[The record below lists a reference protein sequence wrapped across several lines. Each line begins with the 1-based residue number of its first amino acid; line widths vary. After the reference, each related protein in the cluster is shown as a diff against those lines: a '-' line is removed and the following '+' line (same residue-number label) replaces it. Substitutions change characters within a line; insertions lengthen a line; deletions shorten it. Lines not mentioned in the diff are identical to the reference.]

1 MRHRTRLIASVLAS
15 ALLAACG
22 GDDSEERAE
31 STTTKIE
38 ATTTSADAA
47 ALDPVPSTTT
57 TTAPTGPPSVSADPE
72 VLANQLV
79 EAEQAIRTSTGPID
93 ERVGHTQQ
101 LVYRQLVNRPELK
114 DQVAERLSPEM
125 RASMDAN
132 FEAGAGLRSMI
143 KPREA
148 LPDQWRIVA
157 PAPAEELMRYYKEAE
172 AAEGVPWYYMASINL
187 VETRM
192 GRIRGVSSAGA
203 QGPMQFMPA
212 TWEQYGNGGDIQSP
226 RDSIHAAARLLKRNG
241 APGNMQNA
249 IFNYNR
255 DTRYVR
261 AVINY
266 AHQMRDNERTYF
278 GYYHWQVYYVTT
290 GGDRW
295 LPVGYPDVPSPPPT
309 A

>member
-1 MRHRTRLIASVLAS
+1 MKRRLAVSALAA
-15 ALLAACG
+15 ALLAPSCG
-22 GDDSEERAE
+22 GNDGEERAQP
-31 STTTKIE
+31 
-38 ATTTSADAA
+38 TTSEAEVTTSTADAEV
-47 ALDPVPSTTT
+47 LDPVPSTTT
-57 TTAPTGPPSVSADPE
+57 TTTPPGPPTVSADPQT
-72 VLANQLV
+72 LANQLV
-79 EAEQAIRTSTGPID
+79 TAEQAIRSGEAVD
-93 ERVGHTQQ
+93 ERTGHTQQ
-101 LVYRQLVNRPELK
+101 LVYRQLVNKPDLK
-114 DQVAERLSPEM
+114 DQVRSRLPAELQS
-125 RASMDAN
+125 ALDAN
-132 FEAGAGLRSMI
+132 FEAGLGLRSMI

-157 PAPAEELMRYYKEAE
+157 PAPAEELVGYYKEAE
-172 AAEGVPWYYMASINL
+172 AATGVPWYYMASINL

-241 APGNMQNA
+241 APGNMENA

-278 GYYHWQVYYVTT
+278 GYFHWQVYYVTT

-295 LPVGYPDVPSPPPT
+295 LPVGYPEVPSPP
-309 A
+309 ASA

>member
-1 MRHRTRLIASVLAS
+1 MRLTRRTAALALTAVLAAS
-15 ALLAACG
+15 ACG
-22 GDDSEERAE
+22 GDDAEDASE
-31 STTTKIE
+31 TTTTG
-38 ATTTSADAA
+38 AAPTTTADPEV
-47 ALDPVPSTTT
+47 LDPIPSTTT
-57 TTAPTGPPSVSADPE
+57 TTVPPGPPAVSKDPATLAAQLTE
-72 VLANQLV
+72 V
-79 EAEQAIRTSTGPID
+79 ETKIRSGDPVD
-93 ERVGHTQQ
+93 ERTGHTHQ
-101 LVYRQLVNRPELK
+101 LIYRTLVNTPGLK
-114 DQVAERLSPEM
+114 DQVAPLLSAEM
-125 RASMDAN
+125 RAAMEAN
-132 FEAGAGLRSMI
+132 YEAGAGLRRMI

-157 PAPAEELMRYYKEAE
+157 PAPAEELVRYYKEAE
-172 AAEGVPWYYMASINL
+172 AATGVPWYYMASINL

-226 RDSIHAAARLLKRNG
+226 RDSIHAAARLLKNNG

-249 IFNYNR
+249 LFNYNR
-255 DTRYVR
+255 DTRYVT
-261 AVINY
+261 AIMNH
-266 AHQMRDNERTYF
+266 AHQMRDNERMYF

-295 LPVGYPDVPSPPPT
+295 LPVGYPEVPSPPPS

>member
-1 MRHRTRLIASVLAS
+1 MTSRLTAIAVA
-15 ALLAACG
+15 AALAASCG
-22 GDDSEERAE
+22 GNGDGDASP
-31 STTTKIE
+31 STTTKRD
-38 ATTTSADAA
+38 ATSTTADTQV
-47 ALDPVPSTTT
+47 LEPVPSTTT
-57 TTAPTGPPSVSADPE
+57 TTVPAGPPEASKDPE

-79 EAEQAIRTSTGPID
+79 ETEQVIRSGQPVD
-93 ERVGHTQQ
+93 ERTGHLHQ
-101 LVYRQLVNRPELK
+101 LIYRRLVNQPELK
-114 DQVAERLSPEM
+114 DQVAARLSPEM
-125 RASMDAN
+125 RAAMEAN
-132 FEAGAGLRSMI
+132 FTAGAGLRSMI

-157 PAPAEELMRYYKEAE
+157 PAPAEELVGYYKEAE
-172 AAEGVPWYYMASINL
+172 AATGVPWYYMASINL

-226 RDSIHAAARLLKRNG
+226 RDSIHAAARLLRRNG
-241 APGNMQNA
+241 APGNMENA

-266 AHQMRDNERTYF
+266 AHQMRDNERMYF

-295 LPVGYPDVPSPPPT
+295 LPVGYPEVPSPPPS

>member
-1 MRHRTRLIASVLAS
+1 MKNSQRTAALALAA

-22 GDDSEERAE
+22 GDSDDA
-31 STTTKIE
+31 
-38 ATTTSADAA
+38 ATTTSTSEKAGPTTTADPAV
-47 ALDPVPSTTT
+47 LDPVPSTTT
-57 TTAPTGPPSVSADPE
+57 TTAPTGPPVAASDPAALTE
-72 VLANQLV
+72 QLV
-79 EAEQAIRTSTGPID
+79 SVERAIRDPNGARPELRT
-93 ERVGHTQQ
+93 GHTQQ
-101 LVYRQLVNRPELK
+101 VIYRALVNNPALK
-114 DQVAERLSPEM
+114 DQVVARVPEDL
-125 RASMDAN
+125 RPAVVAQ
-132 FEAGAGLRSMI
+132 FEAGAGLRAMI
-143 KPREA
+143 KQPKES
-148 LPDQWRIVA
+148 LPDQWRIVE
-157 PAPAEELMRYYKEAE
+157 PAPADELMRFYREAE
-172 AAEGVPWYYMASINL
+172 AASGVPWYYLASINL

-241 APGNMQNA
+241 APGNMENA
-249 IFNYNR
+249 VFNYNR

-266 AHQMRDNERTYF
+266 AHQMRDNERMYF

-295 LPVGYPDVPSPPPT
+295 LPVGYPEVPSPP

>member
-1 MRHRTRLIASVLAS
+1 MTSRLTAIAVAAVLAAS
-15 ALLAACG
+15 CG
-22 GDDSEERAE
+22 GDETEDASE
-31 STTTKIE
+31 STTTTRE
-38 ATTTSADAA
+38 ATSTTANPEV
-47 ALDPVPSTTT
+47 LEPVPSTTT
-57 TTAPTGPPSVSADPE
+57 TTAPAGPPTASKDPAA
-72 VLANQLV
+72 LATQLT
-79 EAEQAIRTSTGPID
+79 ETETAIRSGQPVD
-93 ERVGHTQQ
+93 ERTGHLHQ
-101 LVYRQLVNRPELK
+101 LIYRQLVNQPELK
-114 DQVAERLSPEM
+114 DQVAQRLPPEM
-125 RASMDAN
+125 RAAMEAN
-132 FEAGAGLRSMI
+132 FTAGAGLRSMI

-157 PAPAEELMRYYKEAE
+157 PAPAEELVGYYKEAE
-172 AAEGVPWYYMASINL
+172 AATGVPWYYMASINL

-241 APGNMQNA
+241 APGNMENA

-266 AHQMRDNERTYF
+266 AHQIRDNERMYF

-295 LPVGYPDVPSPPPT
+295 LPVGYPDVPSPPPS

>member
-1 MRHRTRLIASVLAS
+1 MRPNRITPFVLA
-15 ALLAACG
+15 AVLAASCG
-22 GDDSEERAE
+22 GDSDAEQADS
-31 STTTKIE
+31 STTKKPDI
-38 ATTTSADAA
+38 TTSTADAEV
-47 ALDPVPSTTT
+47 LDPVPSTTT
-57 TTAPTGPPSVSADPE
+57 TTTPPGPPTVSADPAT
-72 VLANQLV
+72 LASQLV
-79 EAEQAIRTSTGPID
+79 TAEQAIRSGNPVD
-93 ERVGHTQQ
+93 ERTGHTQQ
-101 LVYRQLVNRPELK
+101 LVYRQLVNKPELK
-114 DQVAERLSPEM
+114 DQVRSRLPAELQS
-125 RASMDAN
+125 ALDAN
-132 FEAGAGLRSMI
+132 FEAGFGLRSMI

-157 PAPAEELMRYYKEAE
+157 PAPAEELVGYYKEAE
-172 AAEGVPWYYMASINL
+172 AATGVPWYYMASINL

-241 APGNMQNA
+241 APGNMENA

-278 GYYHWQVYYVTT
+278 GYFHWQVYYVTT

-295 LPVGYPDVPSPPPT
+295 LPVGYPEVPSPP
-309 A
+309 ASA